1 MANMIKLF
9 VYVCYHDSVVAED
22 AFTGRLLELSKLVQ
36 AEGVQQKAYL
46 GIHRSDYMLHEPQ
59 ADTPNDHQRLLQ
71 VELNTISSSFAC
83 ISSLVSDL
91 HRFLINR
98 VGKDIPALE
107 SYYTLK
113 VGEFSARLP
122 ANAAIRELP
131 DALAAAHKHYGV
143 KEYVTLLSASSTS
156 VVTMRLIRAIVV
168 FLHHSAIIVFVVQPN
183 EANAIDQRWLEYN
196 LWDHHGI
203 KVLRKTL
210 AEVEAQ
216 ATLKDAKRA
225 LVIDGH
231 EVAVAYF
238 RAGYTP
244 VDYPSE
250 IEWSG
255 RTKIER
261 SFAIKCPSI
270 AYHLAGTKKVQQ
282 ALAVPSALRR
292 FVSDEE
298 AVLLESS
305 FAGLYGLEKESPET
319 EKIKQMA
326 IANPKAFVVKPQRE
340 GGGNNLYGDEVAD
353 AMKTFSPTELESY
366 ILMERIFPKENP
378 AVLVRNSI
386 TAAGGTISELG
397 MYITSLFDDGE
408 EIVNKHAGHLLRTKL
423 SGTDEGGVATG
434 FSVVSSPLLV

>member
-1 MANMIKLF
+1 MRLF
-9 VYVCYHDSVVAED
+9 V
-22 AFTGRLLELSKLVQ
+22 T
-36 AEGVQQKAYL
+36 
-46 GIHRSDYMLHEPQ
+46 LH
-59 ADTPNDHQRLLQ
+59 
-71 VELNTISSSFAC
+71 C
-83 ISSLVSDL
+83 
-91 HRFLINR
+91 
-98 VGKDIPALE
+98 
-107 SYYTLK
+107 
-113 VGEFSARLP
+113 
-122 ANAAIRELP
+122 
-131 DALAAAHKHYGV
+131 
-143 KEYVTLLSASSTS
+143 
-156 VVTMRLIRAIVV
+156 
-168 FLHHSAIIVFVVQPN
+168 SAIIVFVVQPN

-216 ATLKDAKRA
+216 ATLKDGAKRA

-250 IEWSG
+250 VEWSG

-292 FVSDEE
+292 FVSNDE

-305 FAGLYGLEKESPET
+305 FAGLYGLEKGSPDT

-353 AMKTFSPTELESY
+353 AMKTFSPTELESH